1 MSLRWFGVY
10 APTPMRVLVDT
21 VGEILSEYQIADWD
35 DYDNLPE
42 NLLPI
47 VAYANDAIAFDPSGT
62 VEQKRAA
69 LRRNDELQA
78 AIGTEDG
85 FQILMSIN
93 QSEGTIRYQPAVTV
107 DGQGPFLR
115 DIELDIALPPG
126 RVGDTGLA
134 QYLVR
139 ASRRTLPYTLN
150 IQRINI
156 LSSYR
161 ATFYM
166 GVYAAPMHSV
176 QYVRPINIGGDYR
189 ATFYMGVYAAP
200 MHSVQYVRP

>member
-1 MSLRWFGVY
+1 MSLRWFGVQSFP
-10 APTPMRVLVDT
+10 ATRVLVDT
-21 VGEILSEYQIADWD
+21 VGEILADYQIADWD

-42 NLLPI
+42 ALLPI

-69 LRRNDELQA
+69 LKRNDELQA

-161 ATFYM
+161 ATFYV
-166 GVYAAPMHSV
+166 GVHVAPMHSV
-176 QYVRPINIGGDYR
+176 QYVRP
-189 ATFYMGVYAAP
+189 
-200 MHSVQYVRP
+200 